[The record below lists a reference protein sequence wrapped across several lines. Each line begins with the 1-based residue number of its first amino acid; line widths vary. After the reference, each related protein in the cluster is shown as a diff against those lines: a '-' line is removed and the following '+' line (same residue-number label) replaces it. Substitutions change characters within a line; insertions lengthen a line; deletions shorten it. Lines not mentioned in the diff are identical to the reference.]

1 MKPILFK
8 KEGTLL
14 YRLEA
19 WAWSLL
25 DIPFIR
31 FLVAGGLNTAL
42 GYITTLLLRYTV
54 FMDEPKWMLPFD
66 LELDGANTVMFLLL
80 FPVSYTIQ
88 ALFAFRTT
96 WSWKRLMLYPLSSI
110 PNYVI
115 QQSFIFILES
125 VLKFPPEISYA
136 LSAMAAIPIMYIV
149 IKLLV
154 VKKR

>member
-31 FLVAGGLNTAL
+31 FLVAGALNTAL
-42 GYITTLLLRYTV
+42 GYITTLLLRYTI
-54 FMDEPKWMLPFD
+54 FLNNPKWLFLGLEFD
-66 LELDGANTVMFLLL
+66 AANTVMFLML

-96 WSWKRLMLYPLSSI
+96 WTWKRMLLYPLSSI
-110 PNYVI
+110 PNYLI
-115 QQSFIFILES
+115 QQSFIFIFES
-125 VLKFPPEISYA
+125 VLSIPPEISYA
-136 LSAMAAIPIMYIV
+136 LSAIAAIPVMYVV

>member
-1 MKPILFK
+1 MKPIIFK
-8 KEGTLL
+8 KEGTQLN
-14 YRLEA
+14 RLEA

-25 DIPFIR
+25 DHSFIR
-31 FLVAGGLNTAL
+31 FLLAGGLNTAL
-42 GYITTLLLRYTV
+42 GYGTTLLLRYTV
-54 FMDEPKWMLPFD
+54 FVNEPKWMLPFGF
-66 LELDGANTVMFLLL
+66 ELDGANTVMFLLL

-96 WSWKRLMLYPLSSI
+96 WSWKRLFLYPLSSI

-115 QQSFIFILES
+115 QQSFIFIFES
-125 VLKFPPEISYA
+125 VLMFPPEISYA
-136 LSAMAAIPIMYIV
+136 LSAIAAIPIMYVI

>member
-54 FMDEPKWMLPFD
+54 FVNEPKWILPFGF
-66 LELDGANTVMFLLL
+66 ELDGANTVMFLLL

-136 LSAMAAIPIMYIV
+136 LSAIAAIPIMYIV

>member
-1 MKPILFK
+1 MKPIIFK
-8 KEGTLL
+8 KEGTQLN
-14 YRLEA
+14 RLEA

-25 DIPFIR
+25 DHSFIR
-31 FLVAGGLNTAL
+31 FLLAGGLNTAL
-42 GYITTLLLRYTV
+42 GYGTTLLLRYTV
-54 FMDEPKWMLPFD
+54 FVNEPKWILPFGF
-66 LELDGANTVMFLLL
+66 ELDGANTVMFLLL

-96 WSWKRLMLYPLSSI
+96 WSWKRLFLYPLSSI

-115 QQSFIFILES
+115 QQSFIFIFES
-125 VLKFPPEISYA
+125 VLMFPPEISYA
-136 LSAMAAIPIMYIV
+136 LSAIAAIPIMYVI

>member
-8 KEGTLL
+8 KEGTFL

-42 GYITTLLLRYTV
+42 GYITTLLLRYTI
-54 FMDEPKWMLPFD
+54 FLNHPKWLLLGLEFD
-66 LELDGANTVMFLLL
+66 AANTVMFLML

-88 ALFAFRTT
+88 ALFAFRTKWT
-96 WSWKRLMLYPLSSI
+96 WKRMLLYPLSSV
-110 PNYVI
+110 PNYLI
-115 QQSFIFILES
+115 QQGFIFIFES
-125 VLKFPPEISYA
+125 VLSIPPEISYA
-136 LSAMAAIPIMYIV
+136 ISAIAAIPVMYVV

>member
-1 MKPILFK
+1 MKPIIFK
-8 KEGTLL
+8 KEGTQLN
-14 YRLEA
+14 RLEA

-25 DIPFIR
+25 DHSFIR
-31 FLVAGGLNTAL
+31 FLLAGGLNTAL
-42 GYITTLLLRYTV
+42 GYGTTLLLRYTV
-54 FMDEPKWMLPFD
+54 FVNEPKWILPFGF
-66 LELDGANTVMFLLL
+66 ELDGANTVMFLLL

-96 WSWKRLMLYPLSSI
+96 WSWKRLFLYPLSSI

-115 QQSFIFILES
+115 QQSFIFIFES
-125 VLKFPPEISYA
+125 VLMVSPEISYA
-136 LSAMAAIPIMYIV
+136 LSAIAAIPIMYVI

>member
-1 MKPILFK
+1 MKPIIFK
-8 KEGTLL
+8 KEGTQLN
-14 YRLEA
+14 RLEA

-25 DIPFIR
+25 DHSFIR
-31 FLVAGGLNTAL
+31 FLLAGGLNTAL
-42 GYITTLLLRYTV
+42 GYGTTLLLRYTV
-54 FMDEPKWMLPFD
+54 FVNEPKWMLPFGF
-66 LELDGANTVMFLLL
+66 ELDGANTVMFLLL

-96 WSWKRLMLYPLSSI
+96 WSWKRLLLYPLSSI

-115 QQSFIFILES
+115 QQSFIFIFES
-125 VLKFPPEISYA
+125 VLMFPPEISYA
-136 LSAMAAIPIMYIV
+136 LSAIAAIPIMYVI